1 MAKLIKPPKKTM
13 GRPTI
18 YTPELAALICDRVA
32 SFPHGIRY
40 ICNMFDDMPNP
51 DTINA
56 WRHKYTDFSDC
67 YMEARRKQSHIMF
80 ESAIDEVQSIS
91 EYEYVNPKT
100 GATCVDAGIVAMK
113 KAIAFQKTHQ
123 AARISPAHYAVSKQ
137 SEETSP
143 SDTLSKIQTLVA
155 DLNKT
160 NHSDI

>member
-18 YTPELAALICDRVA
+18 YTPELAELICDRVA
-32 SFPHGIRY
+32 SNPNGIVR
-40 ICNMFDDMPNP
+40 ICNMFDDMPNH
-51 DTINA
+51 DTIHA
-56 WRHKYTDFSDC
+56 WRHKYPEFSDRF
-67 YMEARRKQSHIMF
+67 MEARKKQSHLMF

-91 EYEYVNPKT
+91 DYEYINPKT

-143 SDTLSKIQTLVA
+143 SDTLSKIQNLVA

>member
-1 MAKLIKPPKKTM
+1 
-13 GRPTI
+13 
-18 YTPELAALICDRVA
+18 
-32 SFPHGIRY
+32 
-40 ICNMFDDMPNP
+40 
-51 DTINA
+51 
-56 WRHKYTDFSDC
+56 
-67 YMEARRKQSHIMF
+67 
-80 ESAIDEVQSIS
+80 
-91 EYEYVNPKT
+91 
-100 GATCVDAGIVAMK
+100 VDAGIVAMK